1 MSQTS
6 EERLKFLRRLRAV
19 KKFTQEPVGKQEIEE
34 ILEVGRW
41 SGSGSNKQPWEVVVV
56 RDPEVRRKFGEWGA
70 QPAATAAAALLIVT
84 TNDGAAFDEGRLAER
99 LLLGASA
106 HGL

>member
-6 EERLKFLRRLRAV
+6 DELLKFLRRLRAT
-19 KKFTQEPVGKQEIEE
+19 KKFTPEPVSRDTIED

-56 RDPEVRRKFGEWGA
+56 QDPDVRRQFGEWGA
-70 QPAATAAAALLIVT
+70 NPSASAAFVFLIVT
-84 TNDGAAFDEGRLAER
+84 TSDSSAFDEGRLAER
-99 LLLGASA
+99 LALASAA